1 MKNKWIAGLLFCLTP
16 AIGAQESERT
26 LLTPPVHQ
34 GVYAAP
40 TFKFGP
46 FGPRSESSLIAGVQG
61 GWIIDRKYVL
71 GLGVFGLSSRVKAPD
86 DPLVEGLLAQFNYA
100 GLFCS
105 YIWQSYKLL
114 HAEVTF
120 LGGAGEMFYRNSEY
134 QRDRTKGDAFGIFE
148 IGVNGILNLTPGVR
162 LGAGIAHRQVQRIN
176 SIGMTNR
183 SAGGTAFTLLLQIGR
198 F

>member
-1 MKNKWIAGLLFCLTP
+1 MRNKWIAGWLFCLTP

-34 GVYAAP
+34 GIYAAP

-71 GLGVFGLSSRVKAPD
+71 GLGAFGLSSRVKAPD
-86 DPLVEGLLAQFNYA
+86 DPRVEGLLANFSYV
-100 GLFCS
+100 GLFGS

-114 HAEVTF
+114 HAEATV
-120 LGGAGEMFYRNSEY
+120 LGGAGEMFYRSNEY
-134 QRDRTKGDAFGIFE
+134 RLDRTKSDAFGLFE
-148 IGVNGILNLTPGVR
+148 LGLNGILNLTPGVR
-162 LGAGIAHRQVQRIN
+162 IGAGMAHRWVQRIN

-183 SAGGTAFTLLLQIGR
+183 KAGGTAFTLLLQIGR